1 MKSNTVAWHSRSKTA
16 CVCLMHEYKAQI
28 RSKKKKKNPE
38 VKPVISCL
46 SNTQLIWTTMQADK
60 SFLHHAVYS
69 STDAFSLKKG
79 VTMGDSRRQ
88 VQTRSWEMPDD
99 VLVVLCDISMIRNT
113 FYKCAHTGLNYHIN
127 KLQLLRDPLKKGN
140 ALPVTTMTSSD
151 LNADTYWMN
160 CRPFWI
166 SCQRILLSWH
176 GPDMFARF
184 SIHSSVSTWNHDMTL
199 Y

>member
-1 MKSNTVAWHSRSKTA
+1 M
-16 CVCLMHEYKAQI
+16 M
-28 RSKKKKKNPE
+28 
-38 VKPVISCL
+38 
-46 SNTQLIWTTMQADK
+46 
-60 SFLHHAVYS
+60 F
-69 STDAFSLKKG
+69 
-79 VTMGDSRRQ
+79 
-88 VQTRSWEMPDD
+88 
-99 VLVVLCDISMIRNT
+99 LVVLCDISMIRNT

-151 LNADTYWMN
+151 LKADTYWMN

-199 Y
+199 YLKKKQTPQTKTLLVWSLSNWFTDMTCPVWVLLKVWHQLYPQCLELPHLVMTTHV